1 MMYIWRIKHCN
12 MKMRLFL
19 SIIFTTCAI
28 NQLNAQMWRSELYPA
43 NWKSSQDKT
52 FYSDM
57 LIQDFSYAGY
67 HRGEKEIPSDFK
79 TVMDVT
85 KSPYNA
91 DNTGKEDVTSVLQ
104 RAIDDAGSVK
114 GGCVVYLPEGIYKVS
129 VTTGKSYC
137 LILAHSNI
145 VLKGAGAEK
154 TFILNSSAAMRSKAI
169 VRIAPAN
176 SSPPLV
182 QGKQLI
188 TKDLLSPSMIVPVQS
203 TNGFK
208 PGDMVLISNE
218 IDNEWITE
226 HHMLKYW
233 KDMGRQLGGQK
244 YYREIVKVN
253 SASNEL
259 TIDIPIRY
267 TLKMAQKAGLS
278 KTPAM
283 LREVGIENL
292 SIGNKEISEE
302 GDWTEESYKIRENP
316 SYQSHDSW
324 AIAME
329 KVSDGWIRKVA
340 SYCPTGN
347 SSQAHLLSNGIKV
360 SQTKNISIIECNFK
374 KPQYG
379 GGGGNGYMYR
389 IMGNET
395 LIKDCVAEFS
405 RHGFVLSGMTASGN
419 VFLNCLDKDSGWQ
432 TGTTGNEKT
441 SGSGSDHHMH
451 FSHSNLFDRCTV
463 ENSFFAAGWRKWG
476 GSAIHGIT
484 GAHSV
489 YWNLRSNGT
498 QAYAVQTQQGRY
510 GYVIGTSGNKPDVRT
525 SAWEPGTEWITD
537 PVDFVEGKGK
547 GEDLNPQSLYL
558 DQCNRRLRSNVPLR
572 R

>member
-1 MMYIWRIKHCN
+1 
-12 MKMRLFL
+12 
-19 SIIFTTCAI
+19 
-28 NQLNAQMWRSELYPA
+28 
-43 NWKSSQDKT
+43 
-52 FYSDM
+52 M

-79 TVMDVT
+79 TVIDVT

-91 DNTGKEDVTSVLQ
+91 DNTGRQDVTSALQ
-104 RAIDDAGSVK
+104 EAIDDAGSVK
-114 GGCVVYLPEGIYKVS
+114 GGCVVYLPEGTYKVS
-129 VTTGKSYC
+129 VAAGKSYC
-137 LILAHSNI
+137 LILAHSNV
-145 VLKGAGAEK
+145 VLKGAGSEK
-154 TFILNSSAAMRSKAI
+154 TFILNSSVSMRSKAI

-176 SSPPLV
+176 SPPPLV

-188 TKDLLSPSMIVPVQS
+188 TKDLLSPSLIIPVQS
-203 TNGFK
+203 TDGFK
-208 PGDMVLISNE
+208 PGDMVFISNE
-218 IDNEWITE
+218 IDNEWIAE

-267 TLKMAQKAGLS
+267 TLKMAQKAGVS
-278 KTPAM
+278 KAPAM

-292 SIGNKEISEE
+292 SIGNLQIFGD

-329 KVSDGWIRKVA
+329 KVSNGWICKVA
-340 SYCPTGN
+340 SYCPAGN
-347 SSQAHLLSNGIKV
+347 SSHAHILSNGIKV
-360 SQTKNISIIECNFK
+360 SQTKNISIIECSFK
-374 KPQYG
+374 KSQYG

-419 VFLNCLDKDSGWQ
+419 VFLHCLDKDSGRQ
-432 TGTTGNEKT
+432 TGMSGHEKT

-451 FSHSNLFDRCTV
+451 FSHSNLFDCCTV

-489 YWNLRSNGT
+489 YWNLNSNGS
-498 QAYAVQTQQGRY
+498 QAQAVQTQQGRY

-547 GEDLNPQSLYL
+547 GETLDPQSLYL
-558 DQCNRRLRSNVPLR
+558 DQHNRRLRSKE
-572 R
+572 